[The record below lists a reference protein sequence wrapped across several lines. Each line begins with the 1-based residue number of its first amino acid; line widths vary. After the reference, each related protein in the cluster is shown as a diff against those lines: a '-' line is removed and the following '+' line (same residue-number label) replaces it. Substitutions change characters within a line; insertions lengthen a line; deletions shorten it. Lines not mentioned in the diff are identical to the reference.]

1 MQVAQLYSRSF
12 LKGGAVF
19 RKDRVEIR
27 YERKECRNIYLVAML
42 HDVGKIGVQG
52 NIINK
57 PGRLTDEEYDVI
69 KTHTTIGYQI
79 LKK

>member
-1 MQVAQLYSRSF
+1 M
-12 LKGGAVF
+12 
-19 RKDRVEIR
+19 
-27 YERKECRNIYLVAML
+27 AML